1 MKLTTTVDGV
11 EQTLELSGAR
21 AASSIVSFTLDSQAG
36 QADIIPTGAA
46 AYSIM
51 HDGLS
56 YQVTVHDGA
65 DGSFQVEVNGFAHQV
80 EVRDARRWIR
90 GGGAAAAAGARK
102 IKAPMPGR
110 VVKLLVQTGDDV
122 EAGQGVIIVEAMK
135 MQNEMKAAKAG
146 KVGRLEVA
154 AGDSV
159 AAGQTLLSIE

>member
-21 AASSIVSFTLDSQAG
+21 ATPSTVSFVLDSEAG
-36 QADIIPTGAA
+36 QADIVPTGAA
-46 AYSIM
+46 AYSIV

-56 YQVTVHDGA
+56 YEVNVHD
-65 DGSFQVEVNGFAHQV
+65 DGDGVFQVQVNGYAHEV

-90 GGGAAAAAGARK
+90 GGGAAAAAGPRK

-110 VVKLLVQTGDDV
+110 VVKLLVQAGDEV
-122 EAGQGVIIVEAMK
+122 EAGQGVIVVEAMK
-135 MQNEMKAAKAG
+135 MQNEMKAPKAG
-146 KVGRLEVA
+146 KVGMVEVA
-154 AGDSV
+154 VGDPV